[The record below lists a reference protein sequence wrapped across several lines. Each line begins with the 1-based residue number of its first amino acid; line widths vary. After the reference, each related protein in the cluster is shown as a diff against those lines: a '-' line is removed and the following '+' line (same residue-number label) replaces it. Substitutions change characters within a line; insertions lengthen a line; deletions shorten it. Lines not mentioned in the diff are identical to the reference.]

1 MGICPWPAPEWVAR
15 CAMRLVSRPRE
26 HEEVASCANQ
36 WLAQVDSMTVS
47 GDNLRVCERLA
58 QRRAWLLPLRKP
70 TRVREAHSLRAT
82 SGAQRA
88 IC

>member
-1 MGICPWPAPEWVAR
+1 
-15 CAMRLVSRPRE
+15 MRLVSRPRE

-36 WLAQVDSMTVS
+36 WLVQVDSMTVS

-70 TRVREAHSLRAT
+70 TRVREALIASDERGPARDML
-82 SGAQRA
+82 GACGLWHA
-88 IC
+88 